1 MTSTSDLAWEV
12 VATLPDVAS
21 AHVLATM
28 IRGEGVPAMV
38 VTDSFLLGEARRS
51 DVRVPPGLVRR
62 AHWLMSQA
70 QFTDAELTFLATGEL
85 GGDDN
90 AEQ

>member
-1 MTSTSDLAWEV
+1 MTTTSDLAWEV

-28 IRGEGVPAMV
+28 IRDEGVPAIV
-38 VTDSFLLGEARRS
+38 VTDSSLLGEARRS
-51 DVRVPPGLVRR
+51 EVRVPPGMARR
-62 AHWLMSQA
+62 AHWLVSQA

-85 GGDDN
+85 GGDDK